1 MVHIY
6 EAHICCKN
14 NWIILFF
21 SSFLLVLVSCHG
33 TKELGAQEDYSGYTD
48 IHPPY
53 DLDVLKA
60 IEIASVV
67 AIKLGFDTSE
77 IEAIVMENDTAY
89 LVAYG
94 PPVSADT
101 VFTDTSFYFIV
112 HAGGAVDVVISKKDF
127 KVLKFY
133 KTY

>member
-33 TKELGAQEDYSGYTD
+33 TKEFGTQEDYSRYTE

-53 DLDVLKA
+53 KPEVLRA
-60 IEIASVV
+60 LEIASVE
-67 AIKLGFDTSE
+67 ILKLDDDTSGLG
-77 IEAIVMENDTAY
+77 IIVMESDTTY
-89 LVAYG
+89 LIAYG
-94 PPVSADT
+94 PPPGVDT

-112 HAGGAVDVVISKKDF
+112 HAGGHGDVVISKRDF
-127 KVLKFY
+127 RVLKLY
-133 KTY
+133 RAY